1 MNARRNHRVLA
12 AVALLAA
19 LGLLPLG
26 AAAQVEEARV
36 RVDGMV

>member
-1 MNARRNHRVLA
+1 MNRNLIR
-12 AVALLAA
+12 LLLTGAA
-19 LGLLPLG
+19 LFLPLL

>member
-1 MNARRNHRVLA
+1 MNRMLVRLSLVG
-12 AVALLAA
+12 ALL
-19 LGLLPLG
+19 LPPLL